1 MLGFIVWLIVGGIAG
16 WLAGK
21 VMSGHGYGPIVDVI
35 LGVIG
40 GLVGGFIISALFGIQ
55 TTGLIASFIVA
66 FIGAC
71 VLVAIVHLVRREPL
85 RT

>member
-1 MLGFIVWLIVGGIAG
+1 MHFIVFLIIGGLAG
-16 WLAGK
+16 WLAGRI
-21 VMSGHGYGPIVDVI
+21 MSGHGYGPIVDVI

-40 GLVGGFIISALFGIQ
+40 GLLGGWIVSALLGIQ

-66 FIGAC
+66 LIGAC
-71 VLVAIVHLVRREPL
+71 ILVAIVHLIRREPL